1 MPKICMLVYNNLLHD
16 SRVQKESEALLLAGY
31 QVTILG
37 LLDEETSRNE
47 TRRGVKIIRI
57 DAVPWYVRLLR
68 KLRDSISRRRSE
80 EKKFGTGSAGLAG
93 ERPKNRKG
101 TLIGIIKRSR
111 HLMFFHL
118 QHCFLS
124 FYCGAY
130 KATAGE
136 KYDIYHAHDLNTL
149 PVAYLTAKRDK
160 AKLIYDSHELYVER
174 NRLDPSSRFW
184 KLVLRRLEGFLARRA
199 DAVLTV
205 NEALADIMAKRYGMP
220 QPVVVMNTPA
230 RVKQLELVAVGDS
243 LLRSELGISPEL
255 ELLIYVGKITF
266 NRGLEQL
273 VSSLK
278 ILEGCCLVCMGGGD
292 ESYKNGVL
300 SIAKKM
306 GVDHRL
312 FFFGPV
318 PSDRV
323 IHFAAGA
330 DLGVAA
336 IANACLSYYYCS
348 PNKLFEYMN
357 AGLPVIASDFPELRK
372 VVLTH
377 DIGLTFDPSDPQDI
391 ARAARTIL
399 KDAEGRERMRRNAL
413 KASALYNWE
422 KESLKL
428 LNVYEALSKSACQP
442 RNECWKKL

>member
-1 MPKICMLVYNNLLHD
+1 MFVYNNFQHD
-16 SRVQKESEALLLAGY
+16 SRVQKEAEALTLAGFH
-31 QVTILG
+31 VTVLG
-37 LLDEETSRNE
+37 LLDEKSAPKEERNAV
-47 TRRGVKIIRI
+47 RIIRI
-57 DAVPWYVRLLR
+57 RSDPWYLRIFR
-68 KLRDSISRRRSE
+68 KLSDWKSKHRWDDQSLTASPAVHVGKR
-80 EKKFGTGSAGLAG
+80 EKTLVRTLVGIATSA
-93 ERPKNRKG
+93 KG
-101 TLIGIIKRSR
+101 
-111 HLMFFHL
+111 LMFFHR
-118 QHCFLS
+118 QHRFFS
-124 FYCGAY
+124 FYVSAY
-130 KATAGE
+130 KVTALE
-136 KYDIYHAHDLNTL
+136 KFDIYHAHDLNTL